1 MKPFSL
7 LALLSASATALHPH
21 PTKRADTASPPKNWA
36 VALFPA
42 FDSIDVFGPLD
53 PLWYLAFSRQ
63 LNLALISETLDPVW
77 VKPPFDSLNRQNSSF
92 WYSINPTHTY
102 SSPPSSID
110 VLLVPGGAGVRHLN
124 LSTQVE
130 FVRRTYPNLKY
141 LISVCTGAGV
151 LAQAG
156 VLDGKAATTNKKAWK
171 EITPMGKEVDW
182 KSPARW
188 VVDGNIWT
196 SSGVTAGLDLIF
208 AFIDEVYGADM
219 AKNLQSTVEYVRSN
233 GQCDDPFAAIHGVEP
248 TWECIERNVTKAS

>member
-21 PTKRADTASPPKNWA
+21 PTKRADTGTTPYTKLISDYRELTTSPASPPKNWA

-92 WYSINPTHTY
+92 WYSVRHKLLLFPLPLRSQSICKRHVAVNSSQINPTHTY

-196 SSGVTAGLDLIF
+196 SSGVCKVVSL
-208 AFIDEVYGADM
+208 
-219 AKNLQSTVEYVRSN
+219 
-233 GQCDDPFAAIHGVEP
+233 
-248 TWECIERNVTKAS
+248 